1 MWPIRNNDYQFLF
14 LWGPFG
20 QYLLWSQDKDI
31 FRNTDETGS
40 RLEIMQI
47 FYCYQDVPILQSLS
61 QKSADVSNDVITEWP
76 NYFQKLSRYICW
88 TLGKF
93 HRKVFDL
100 SGITKIVPPLP
111 PPIPKF
117 STTNFLVS
125 LKESQFQIKW
135 EKASWNNK
143 RPRLEVRISMR
154 SILGSLCHNTKES
167 EFA

>member
-47 FYCYQDVPILQSLS
+47 FYCYQDVPILQFLS

-76 NYFQKLSRYICW
+76 NYFQKLSR
-88 TLGKF
+88 
-93 HRKVFDL
+93 
-100 SGITKIVPPLP
+100 
-111 PPIPKF
+111 
-117 STTNFLVS
+117 
-125 LKESQFQIKW
+125 
-135 EKASWNNK
+135 
-143 RPRLEVRISMR
+143 
-154 SILGSLCHNTKES
+154 
-167 EFA
+167 

>member
-40 RLEIMQI
+40 RLEIMQV

-76 NYFQKLSRYICW
+76 NYFQKLSR
-88 TLGKF
+88 
-93 HRKVFDL
+93 
-100 SGITKIVPPLP
+100 
-111 PPIPKF
+111 
-117 STTNFLVS
+117 
-125 LKESQFQIKW
+125 
-135 EKASWNNK
+135 
-143 RPRLEVRISMR
+143 
-154 SILGSLCHNTKES
+154 
-167 EFA
+167 